1 MKHSTTRKL
10 IKLGFIYKPYLMLG
24 IVDYYI
30 KDMCML
36 SLHNGQYSVRVK
48 TEWALMP
55 KETTQERAFVAAI
68 DAYFRWMA

>member
-24 IVDYYI
+24 VVDYYI
-30 KDMCML
+30 KDVCVL
-36 SLHNGQYSVRVK
+36 SLYKSRYSVRVK

-68 DAYFRWMA
+68 DAYFRRMA